1 MLKWRETDSSK
12 KNGGMRQIAINPG
25 VTFYFDGHTCYDID
39 VDPDVTEITFTGI
52 ATNDP
57 VFAKRNPEGLPRCT
71 YCLQK
76 VKKQFPNVKRIRLLK
91 DIEFYMNPIR
101 ISNFMFPNVRQV
113 ISLSDR
119 FANRKTLQMRTG
131 RGNVLLNSFCI
142 KENENLDLEGVSEI
156 RPYALEG
163 CITAKV
169 INANEL
175 NKIWPTALK
184 GTFFDMQNSADA
196 ILFDDI
202 LVKSPIDEN
211 GVAKVPKSTKRI
223 AKNIDFEQ
231 VKTLEICNPD
241 LLNIKCKHIFEKIV
255 LKTEEKKILDT
266 DSVMFSLTQ
275 NIEVSD
281 KNPYYKTVDGILYSK
296 NGKTLLKCPNHRTED
311 VAIPDGVERIA
322 PYAFES
328 CRFQSVSMP
337 DTLKQIGKLAFL
349 SCQNLKHVD
358 LGNGITR
365 LGSEQTKDT
374 GIFDSC
380 KNLHS
385 ITFPKQLKVIGA
397 GAFKNSGLQ
406 EVQLNDGLEVIEYN
420 AFENLNCNI
429 DTLKFPASI
438 QYVGIHNLAH
448 VKTVDISDGIPLNF
462 IQAAA
467 TTCNHMGYIKIIN
480 QSYETLL
487 PRDIK
492 MNTADF
498 IQQMIEFNSSNIE
511 FMDGLFLF
519 ASSETDKK
527 AMAIELYKEY
537 KNNCAKEYISQNFME
552 MAETQIKDGAGKTL
566 SELLN
571 FRIATKEQLMELLKI
586 TQEKNDTQAT
596 AEILDKLR

>member
-1 MLKWRETDSSK
+1 MLKRIETDR
-12 KNGGMRQIAINPG
+12 GMKQIAINPG
-25 VTFYFDGHTCYDID
+25 VTFYFNGCTCYDID
-39 VDPDVTEITFTGI
+39 VNPDVTEITFTGI
-52 ATNDP
+52 ATNQP
-57 VFAKRNPEGLPRCT
+57 VFARGNKEKLPKCAYR
-71 YCLQK
+71 LEK
-76 VKKQFPNVKRIRLLK
+76 IKKQFPNVKTIRLL
-91 DIEFYMNPIR
+91 DAVGCYR
-101 ISNFMFPNVRQV
+101 LQISNFMFPNVRRV
-113 ISLSDR
+113 ISLSDDFR
-119 FANRKTLQMRTG
+119 NRKTLQMEIDG
-131 RGNVLLNSFCI
+131 RNVLLNSFCI
-142 KENENLDLEGVSEI
+142 KENEVLDLDEISEI
-156 RPYALEG
+156 YPYALEG
-163 CITAKV
+163 CMTTNI
-169 INANEL
+169 INTDKLTRFWNASMH
-175 NKIWPTALK
+175 
-184 GTFFDMQNSADA
+184 GTFFDMKNSTNAV
-196 ILFDDI
+196 LFNDI
-202 LVKSPIDEN
+202 LIKAPTDKN
-211 GVAKVPKSTKRI
+211 GVAMVPKETKRI
-223 AKNIDFEQ
+223 AANIDFRQ
-231 VKTLEICNPD
+231 VKTLEIHNPE
-241 LLNIKCKHIFEKIV
+241 LLYTKYSHHVFKKIV
-255 LKTEEKKILDT
+255 LKTDEKKLLDT
-266 DSVMFSLTQ
+266 DSLLFHVTE
-275 NIEVSD
+275 NIEVDSE
-281 KNPYYKTVDGILYSK
+281 NQYYKTIDGILYSK

-311 VAIPDGVERIA
+311 VVIPDGVERIA
-322 PYAFES
+322 PHAFES

-385 ITFPKQLKVIGA
+385 ITFPKPLKVIGA

-406 EVQLNDGLEVIEYN
+406 EIQLNDGLEVIEYS
-420 AFENLNCNI
+420 AFENLNCDI

-438 QYVGIHNLAH
+438 QYIGIHNLAH

-462 IQAAA
+462 IQAATA
-467 TTCNHMGYIKIIN
+467 TCNNVGYIKIIN

-498 IQQMIEFNSSNIE
+498 IQQTIEFNSSDAK

-527 AMAIELYKEY
+527 TMAIELYKEY

-586 TQEKNDTQAT
+586 AQEENDTQAT